1 MHFALSRLPQNS
13 LNILMPLR
21 FRISLTD
28 LDHEQL
34 ILTHVRGQLSQTLP
48 AAASHPHQQRMPSR
62 LLQNAANPR
71 HVLDREPEHDQM
83 HRPLIHLVILV
94 QLVLHKPLEHIHVA
108 HLQVALGLVLRV
120 AKVAEHERPQVV
132 LGDTAQALDVQI
144 GQHRVEVLAQ
154 AGLGDLDGVLVEP
167 LAVVVVHQAVV
178 VDPVDLVDPE
188 ALHGVDVLA
197 ALGVAQANALND
209 PGEVAQVEDV
219 VGLGGR
225 GQKVLHGAF
234 VDGQGGGDDL
244 GDDLLEGVVKVLG
257 RDVPIQDLGEDGGH
271 GGVIELVDGD
281 EEGTGC
287 SNRKKLKRSKEA
299 KKCRLFFQVIRKRRE
314 CNSNFDSA
322 NEEYDVRREGRCLK
336 MICFLIKGQLY
347 FFCFILVSTC

>member
-1 MHFALSRLPQNS
+1 
-13 LNILMPLR
+13 
-21 FRISLTD
+21 
-28 LDHEQL
+28 
-34 ILTHVRGQLSQTLP
+34 
-48 AAASHPHQQRMPSR
+48 
-62 LLQNAANPR
+62 
-71 HVLDREPEHDQM
+71 
-83 HRPLIHLVILV
+83 
-94 QLVLHKPLEHIHVA
+94 
-108 HLQVALGLVLRV
+108 
-120 AKVAEHERPQVV
+120 
-132 LGDTAQALDVQI
+132 
-144 GQHRVEVLAQ
+144 VEVLAQ

-244 GDDLLEGVVKVLG
+244 GDDLLEGVVEVLG

-281 EEGTGC
+281 EVEVAEEARRDVVASAAWWAHGAHELYVGEGDLGLVF
-287 SNRKKLKRSKEA
+287 SVVPVPVVEPLAEELDGRLGSVRLYLRHVDVVLKH
-299 KKCRLFFQVIRKRRE
+299 
-314 CNSNFDSA
+314 
-322 NEEYDVRREGRCLK
+322 Y
-336 MICFLIKGQLY
+336 
-347 FFCFILVSTC
+347 